1 LLTDNATRLLIH
13 HLRGTLTEKSPTHAI
28 VEVAG
33 VGYGLS
39 VSLNTFDR
47 LPIEGASV
55 FLHAYTYVREDRL
68 QLFGFWD
75 PAERDMF
82 TLLIGVSGIG
92 PNSAQTIL
100 SGLSVADLQRAIH
113 RELVTELTQVRG
125 IGSKTA
131 QRIVVELRDKI
142 RLPVTGPD
150 DGADDSRAL
159 DDPLSE
165 EAKMA
170 LEALGFATASARK
183 AVAAALRKHGE
194 GTPTVQDLIKGA
206 LRER

>member
-1 LLTDNATRLLIH
+1 MLLR
-13 HLRGTLTEKSPTHAI
+13 
-28 VEVAG
+28 
-33 VGYGLS
+33 
-39 VSLNTFDR
+39 
-47 LPIEGASV
+47 
-55 FLHAYTYVREDRL
+55 AYTYVREDRL

-82 TLLIGVSGIG
+82 KLLIGVSGIG

-125 IGSKTA
+125 IGTKTA
-131 QRIVVELRDKI
+131 QRIVVELKDKV
-142 RLPVTGPD
+142 RLPISDPD
-150 DGADDSRAL
+150 GSDDKRRDP
-159 DDPLSE
+159 DDPLSD
-165 EAKMA
+165 EATMA

-183 AVAAALRKHGE
+183 AVAAAFRKHGE